1 MLDSGSSVSLIRQD
15 IARKITPVQVTKQS
29 DSNKIKLVTASGAAL
44 PILQQVEARV
54 SFDGLESPVSHSFLV
69 VKSLISPVRVGVDF
83 LQQQHLSLDFSY
95 CPVRVHHSS
104 QEAASHNSSSE
115 QKKYS
120 STTAAISSK
129 NAEPEGNE
137 DLQIEQCAILKFKK
151 TDDVTLPE
159 VEDKTLWQ
167 LLEKYKDLFRNS
179 PGVTTLTHHF
189 IPTSGSPIRVPPRR
203 IPAEYRQKVD
213 KLIKDML
220 AEGIIEESS
229 SPWMAPAV
237 YTKKKSGEIRL
248 CVDYRAL
255 NKNTVKDAYL
265 CHFQM
270 RFKIDCQGLGLF
282 HFLRMPFGLS
292 GAPASFQCLMNKLF
306 RDVSFVT
313 TYLDDI
319 LIHSKTQAEHVG
331 HLAVVLSRL
340 KDAGL
345 TLRGHKCKIG
355 LKKVHYL
362 EHVFTT
368 EGMAPDRRKVQAV
381 KDWPVLSDATE
392 LTEKGT
398 MYSWTPECD
407 ASFNALKK
415 QLTQAPILAYPKF
428 GSGAGQFVL
437 ATDASN
443 TGIGAVLEQEGRVV
457 AYASRT
463 LSKSEKNYSV
473 IQNECLAIVYA
484 TKQFRHYL
492 LGRPFTVV
500 TDHAPLQWLSAQKIE
515 GLLCRWALALQ
526 EYDFH
531 IEYKKGSS
539 NSNADALSRRP
550 TYQPSDVV
558 SAVRTEVDI
567 AALGLRYAQEHDPH
581 LNQVLLGLKASHVRP
596 PKWRQYPLRSY
607 AHLWSNSWKHD

>member
-1 MLDSGSSVSLIRQD
+1 M
-15 IARKITPVQVTKQS
+15 T
-29 DSNKIKLVTASGAAL
+29 
-44 PILQQVEARV
+44 
-54 SFDGLESPVSHSFLV
+54 SH
-69 VKSLISPVRVGVDF
+69 I
-83 LQQQHLSLDFSY
+83 
-95 CPVRVHHSS
+95 
-104 QEAASHNSSSE
+104 
-115 QKKYS
+115 
-120 STTAAISSK
+120 
-129 NAEPEGNE
+129 
-137 DLQIEQCAILKFKK
+137 
-151 TDDVTLPE
+151 E
-159 VEDKTLWQ
+159 VEDKTLRQ

-179 PGVTTLTHHF
+179 PGVTTLSHHF
-189 IPTSGSPIRVPPRR
+189 IPNSGSPIRVPPRR
-203 IPAEYRQKVD
+203 IPAEYRQEVD

-237 YTKKKSGEIRL
+237 YTKKKSGEIQL

-255 NKNTVKDAYL
+255 NKNMVKDAYPL
-265 CHFQM
+265 PLPDEVQDRLSGCGMFSTLDLQSGYWQLPVHHS
-270 RFKIDCQGLGLF
+270 DCEKTAFCPGPGLGLF
-282 HFLRMPFGLS
+282 QFLRMPFGLS
-292 GAPASFQCLMNKLF
+292 GAPPSFQRLMNKLF

-345 TLRGHKCKIG
+345 TLRRHKCKIG
-355 LKKVHYL
+355 LTKVHYL
-362 EHVFTT
+362 GHVFTT
-368 EGMAPDRRKVQAV
+368 EGLAPDRGKVQAV
-381 KDWPVLSDATE
+381 KDWPVPSDASE
-392 LTEKGT
+392 VRQFLGLASYYRRYVLNFANIAAPLHQLTEKGT

-415 QLTQAPILAYPKF
+415 QLTQAPILANPKF

-473 IQNECLAIVYA
+473 IQKECLAIVYA
-484 TKQFRHYL
+484 TKQFHHYL

-500 TDHAPLQWLSAQKIE
+500 TDHAPLQWLSAQKME

-558 SAVRTEVDI
+558 SAVRTEVNI
-567 AALGLRYAQEHDPH
+567 AALRYAQEHDPH
-581 LNQVLLGLKASHVRP
+581 LNQVLLGLKTSHVRP

-607 AHLWSNSWKHD
+607 AHLWSQLVLSEGVVY